1 MKRQL
6 LDMKAES
13 FVCWSIRD
21 WTRATQVICH
31 LLMGLINGQRVEA
44 GWGGGWGGVG
54 GLLTAHSH
62 QIHTAAFRMTALAR
76 LFFFSQEWVLYFTD
90 RLLLLLNA
98 EKSMSLF
105 IYLFI

>member
-6 LDMKAES
+6 LAMKAES

-31 LLMGLINGQRVEA
+31 LLMGLINGQRAEA
-44 GWGGGWGGVG
+44 GWGGGGGR
-54 GLLTAHSH
+54 LLTAHSH
-62 QIHTAAFRMTALAR
+62 QIHTVAFRMTALAR

-90 RLLLLLNA
+90 RFLLLLNA